1 MSKFRALILTSPGSR
16 GERYFTHAFKQVGLD
31 SEVLD
36 AQGILDYR
44 IDLEQLCL
52 KYKVLII
59 PSGNSYSSILGGGK
73 ALAIKIQHAFKWN
86 LQKFAERGGL
96 VLGVGRGFQ
105 TLLHLGLFGDDYTL
119 KINETAEAQE
129 KWVKVVPSG
138 NRCIWLK
145 GLGTLELPLN
155 LRDTEFVIEPGAYV
169 EARGKLERLGMSC
182 LKSSDQEKILG
193 LCDTSGRIFGM
204 MPDPEYFLNW
214 THAEDWFL
222 NPTRAAA
229 PGQGLSIFE
238 NAARYCE
245 Q

>member
-59 PSGNSYSSILGGGK
+59 PSGNSYSSIL
-73 ALAIKIQHAFKWN
+73 
-86 LQKFAERGGL
+86 
-96 VLGVGRGFQ
+96 
-105 TLLHLGLFGDDYTL
+105 GDDYTL